1 MSRFLAVLI
10 FSGLVTAGFAQE
22 NVSFGTNY
30 YDDDA
35 KGIIYDREFT
45 VDLKLHTFGYALGVN
60 IGRLRTYY
68 LTRYFN
74 IEFGEIKHPKEFR
87 QSFDFNISPGSARAF
102 IFGKQ
107 NNFFVLRGGIG
118 EKRYLSEKAKKKGVA
133 IALSYS
139 GGVSLG
145 LLKPYYLD
153 LFRFSDPPSIDFFI
167 SSEKYSE
174 ENRELFLTQNRI
186 YGSSGFARG
195 LGEIRFRPGGHAKF
209 GVNFD
214 WGAFDQFAKSL
225 EAGVMVDFFFQKV
238 PIMVE
243 DPEFVPNT
251 ENRFLF
257 VNFFVNLQLGKRR

>member
-1 MSRFLAVLI
+1 MAPEDISQITWNVRADNRDNLPEEMTYRVIVDADNTDSNEVERKVEFIGPPELNANITLMEDVESVDGRLEPNPFRVQAEINNSGESSLYGVEAELI
-10 FSGLVTAGFAQE
+10 LPPGLVTA
-22 NVSFGTNY
+22 S
-30 YDDDA
+30 
-35 KGIIYDREFT
+35 
-45 VDLKLHTFGYALGVN
+45 
-60 IGRLRTYY
+60 
-68 LTRYFN
+68 
-74 IEFGEIKHPKEFR
+74 
-87 QSFDFNISPGSARAF
+87 
-102 IFGKQ
+102 
-107 NNFFVLRGGIG
+107 
-118 EKRYLSEKAKKKGVA
+118 SEKAKKKGVA

>member
-1 MSRFLAVLI
+1 MITLVLACW
-10 FSGLVTAGFAQE
+10 FATAGMAQE
-22 NVSFGTNY
+22 NISFGTNY

-35 KGIIYDREFT
+35 KGVIYDREFT

-60 IGRLRTYY
+60 FGRLRTYY

-74 IEFGEIKHPKEFR
+74 IEFGELKHPKEFR
-87 QSFDFNISPGSARAF
+87 QSLEFALPGTARAF

-139 GGVSLG
+139 GGVALG
-145 LLKPYYLD
+145 MLKPYYLD
-153 LFRFSDPPSIDFFI
+153 LFRQTDPPSNQFFI

-174 ENRELFLTQNRI
+174 ENRDVFLTQGLI

-195 LGEIRFRPGGHAKF
+195 LGEIRFVPGGQAKF

-214 WGAFDQFAKSL
+214 WGAFDEFAKSL
-225 EAGVMVDFFFQKV
+225 EAGVMIDFFFQKV
-238 PIMVE
+238 PIMIE

-257 VNFFVNLQLGKRR
+257 VNFFVNLQFGKRWYN